1 MSHDGAFPA
10 GRLEPACI
18 WFTGVPASGKSTLA
32 LLLEARLR
40 AEGRAVSLLDGD
52 VVRRGLCSDLGFSEA
67 DRAENVRRVSQ
78 VARMMVDAGLIVLAA
93 FVSPYGA
100 EREKARALFAPGGF
114 IEVFVD
120 ASTRTCERRDP
131 KGLYARARR
140 GEIADLSGFNGPYE
154 APGSPEVH
162 LRTDDCGPEASLA
175 LLLEG
180 LARTG
185 RIRGPG

>member
-120 ASTRTCERRDP
+120 APLEVCERRDG
-131 KGLYARARR
+131 KGLYARARAQQIPDFT
-140 GEIADLSGFNGPYE
+140 GISAPYE
-154 APGSPEVH
+154 VPLSAEIVLP
-162 LRTDDCGPEASLA
+162 TDRLSLA
-175 LLLEG
+175 ESVALILAQLGLE
-180 LARTG
+180 
-185 RIRGPG
+185 PGEREP